1 MPFTFVSGNLAL
13 DFAGTLRYRETGP
26 EELLSSPARLGEWS
40 VAAGLVDSPPQI
52 DEAALARAL
61 AVREAVYRLA
71 RGAVAEAGRRPGDV
85 DLVNAGRRPG
95 NVDLVNAGRRAGDVD
110 LVNAGRRAGDM
121 DLVNAAAAAP
131 PVTAALTPGG
141 LRRSGTADEIIATIA
156 RSAVALLGGP
166 DAGRIRECEDAPC
179 SRLFVDTSRA
189 GSRRWCEMSGC
200 GNRAKAAGFRARR
213 AAATSH
219 GA

>member
-13 DFAGTLRYRETGP
+13 DFAGTLRYRDTEP
-26 EELLSSPARLGEWS
+26 DDLLSSPAMLADWS
-40 VAAGLVDSPPQI
+40 VAAGLVDSPPEVSDQ
-52 DEAALARAL
+52 ELARAV

-71 RGAVAEAGRRPGDV
+71 LSAVSGRDRGQHDV
-85 DLVNAGRRPG
+85 
-95 NVDLVNAGRRAGDVD
+95 
-110 LVNAGRRAGDM
+110 
-121 DLVNAAAAAP
+121 DLVNAAAAAA
-131 PVTAALTPGG
+131 PVTAALTSGG
-141 LRRSGTADEIIATIA
+141 VRRAGTPDEIIATVA
-156 RSAVALLGGP
+156 RAAVALLGGP

-213 AAATSH
+213 AAGHS
-219 GA
+219 G

>member
-52 DEAALARAL
+52 GEAALARAL

-71 RGAVAEAGRRPGDV
+71 RGAVAGAARRPQDV
-85 DLVNAGRRPG
+85 DLVNAGRRPEE
-95 NVDLVNAGRRAGDVD
+95 VDLVNAGRPQDV
-110 LVNAGRRAGDM
+110 
-121 DLVNAAAAAP
+121 DLVNAAAATP
-131 PVTAALTPGG
+131 PVTAVLTPGG
-141 LRRSGTADEIIATIA
+141 LRRSGTADQIIATVA

-166 DAGRIRECEDAPC
+166 DAGRIRECEDGHC

-213 AAATSH
+213 AAARP
-219 GA
+219 